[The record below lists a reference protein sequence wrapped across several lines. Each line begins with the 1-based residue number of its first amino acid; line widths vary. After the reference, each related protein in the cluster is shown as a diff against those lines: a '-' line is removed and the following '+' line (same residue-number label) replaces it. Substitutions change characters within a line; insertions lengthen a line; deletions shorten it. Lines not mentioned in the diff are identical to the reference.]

1 MATKGQGD
9 MSEDGAQGGKAVPA
23 LVRSKR
29 ILDVLSA
36 GGKPKGVS
44 DLARQLDLP
53 KSTVH
58 GLCHTLVDLG
68 LLMRVGPSQFAIGP
82 HVLSWANAFEAQSD
96 LTQEFL
102 RIAEDTDL
110 VSKQA
115 INLSILTGREVMYVA
130 CRRGTDPLGV
140 SFRPGVRLPAPFTA
154 TGKAMMSTMSR
165 DEVEGIFGNEWPEPW
180 TSHSV
185 PDLESLLRELEE
197 TRQRGYSIDDGQLR
211 DAMVCFG
218 APVFAAG
225 GERAVAGI
233 AIGLLSGE
241 VNDSSIAQVSH
252 AVRSLAQRLSRR
264 LGGQRN

>member
-1 MATKGQGD
+1 MT
-9 MSEDGAQGGKAVPA
+9 EDTESRGKPVPA
-23 LVRSKR
+23 LVRTKK
-29 ILDVLSA
+29 ILDSLSA
-36 GGKPKGVS
+36 NPKPMGVS
-44 DLARQLDLP
+44 DLARLLDLP

-82 HVLSWANAFEAQSD
+82 HVLSWANAFEGQSD

-102 RIAEDTDL
+102 RIAEASDL
-110 VSKQA
+110 VSQQA

-154 TGKAMMSTMSR
+154 TGKAMMSTMSE
-165 DEVEGIFGNEWPEPW
+165 DEVRAIFANDWPAAW
-180 TSHSV
+180 TRRSISGV
-185 PDLESLLRELEE
+185 DALLQELEE
-197 TRQRGYSIDDGQLR
+197 VRQRGYSIDDGQLR

-218 APVFAAG
+218 APVFGANDD
-225 GERAVAGI
+225 RAIAGI

-241 VNDSSIAQVSH
+241 VNDESTAKVSN
-252 AVRSLAQRLSRR
+252 AVRTLAERLSQR
-264 LGGQRN
+264 LGGARH